1 MRRTIVFSLV
11 GIVLMAAT
19 AWAKSYDHPRIDQ
32 TFQLL
37 PTGDAIVDDLRTFRF
52 DGSFSWAELHL
63 GTTGRYGRYGLEYLG
78 VWDADTNQ
86 PLRFER
92 SSAGT
97 EQVLRWYY
105 QAENTTRR
113 FRLRYRITGAIQR
126 YGDVAQLYWKAV
138 EDDHAPIRQVQITVV
153 PPAPSPPL
161 FKVFVHSRAAPGD
174 LQFAGDRS
182 RAVITQTNIPET
194 SLVEVRAFLNPSLFP
209 DAVLRTGQDMT
220 SLLADERGQ
229 VGPARSPSLVERLM
243 SYGFGVAVVL
253 VLMLVAGYV
262 WTYLRYG
269 KEWGVLYDALYEHE
283 PPRPLPPAVVPA
295 ILTQGSVQNAELAKG
310 FAATLLEAAR
320 LGHLEI
326 EETQHRGLLG
336 TGLLK
341 DTDLIYR
348 LTAKGQ
354 AILSPMGRGELG
366 RLLPEPAPV
375 ERALE
380 PFEVAVL
387 DAVFRQASSGHEV
400 SSDQIEQWG
409 KTFVGR
415 KSNFLIF
422 VERWGPQLRSWFE
435 RNFFRLDDSRSEQA
449 KMVFIGVTIAAL
461 VIVFFVSSGIAPFAT
476 AFVGVVLI
484 GVAAK
489 SLSRRTPEAA
499 LEVKRWEAFRRFMSD
514 FSAMKDAGP
523 QLLPMWESYLVYATA
538 LGVAEHLLANLKLV
552 AAQLSQ
558 TVPAAAWYV
567 GARGTGGGMG
577 MPLASLESLTK
588 SLENFH
594 NLSRA
599 LSSSTSTGGGF
610 GGGGGGGGGGG
621 SSRAG

>member
-1 MRRTIVFSLV
+1 
-11 GIVLMAAT
+11 
-19 AWAKSYDHPRIDQ
+19 
-32 TFQLL
+32 
-37 PTGDAIVDDLRTFRF
+37 
-52 DGSFSWAELHL
+52 
-63 GTTGRYGRYGLEYLG
+63 
-78 VWDADTNQ
+78 
-86 PLRFER
+86 
-92 SSAGT
+92 
-97 EQVLRWYY
+97 
-105 QAENTTRR
+105 
-113 FRLRYRITGAIQR
+113 
-126 YGDVAQLYWKAV
+126 
-138 EDDHAPIRQVQITVV
+138 
-153 PPAPSPPL
+153 
-161 FKVFVHSRAAPGD
+161 
-174 LQFAGDRS
+174 
-182 RAVITQTNIPET
+182 
-194 SLVEVRAFLNPSLFP
+194 
-209 DAVLRTGQDMT
+209 
-220 SLLADERGQ
+220 
-229 VGPARSPSLVERLM
+229 M

-320 LGHLEI
+320 LGYLEI
-326 EETQHRGLLG
+326 EETQDRGLLG

-354 AILSPMGRGELG
+354 AILSPPGRGELG
-366 RLLPEPAPV
+366 RLLPEPAPG

-387 DAVFRQASSGHEV
+387 DAVFRRV
-400 SSDQIEQWG
+400 
-409 KTFVGR
+409 
-415 KSNFLIF
+415 
-422 VERWGPQLRSWFE
+422 
-435 RNFFRLDDSRSEQA
+435 
-449 KMVFIGVTIAAL
+449 
-461 VIVFFVSSGIAPFAT
+461 
-476 AFVGVVLI
+476 
-484 GVAAK
+484 
-489 SLSRRTPEAA
+489 
-499 LEVKRWEAFRRFMSD
+499 MSD

-558 TVPAAAWYV
+558 TVLAAAWYV

-610 GGGGGGGGGGG
+610 SGGGGGGGGGG